1 MYLQTDVLLL
11 AGMFEK
17 FIKTCLEYYKLDP
30 CHYFSSPGLRW
41 DPMLKMTGVELELIS
56 DISMYLFIEKR
67 IRGGI
72 SYICK
77 RHSKIEDCD
86 SNKKKEIHHVL
97 GCKQFIWL
105 WYE

>member
-1 MYLQTDVLLL
+1 
-11 AGMFEK
+11 
-17 FIKTCLEYYKLDP
+17 
-30 CHYFSSPGLRW
+30 
-41 DPMLKMTGVELELIS
+41 MTRVELELIS
-56 DISMYLFIEKR
+56 GINIHLFMEKG

-86 SNKKKEIHHVL
+86 SNKKKKKEIHHVL

-105 WYE
+105 GYESTITIWWIRLVK